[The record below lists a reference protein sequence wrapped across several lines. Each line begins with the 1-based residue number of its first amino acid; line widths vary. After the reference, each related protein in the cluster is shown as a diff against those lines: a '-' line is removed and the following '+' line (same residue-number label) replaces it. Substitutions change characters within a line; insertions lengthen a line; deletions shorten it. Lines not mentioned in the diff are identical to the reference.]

1 MFPKPTFI
9 VRLYREACQPIAGV
23 VEDVRTGRRTL
34 FGNSEELWNALS
46 ANFHR
51 SGKRLEQPKPER
63 GEVTCVLPD
72 R

>member
-9 VRLYREACQPIAGV
+9 VRLYRETRPAAGV
-23 VEDVRTGRRTL
+23 VEDVRSGRRTP

-46 ANFHR
+46 ANSHLSR
-51 SGKRLEQPKPER
+51 KNLEQPKPER
-63 GEVTCVLPD
+63 GEVTCVWPD